1 MELKELLAPDQ
12 VISRL
17 RATDKAQMLKE
28 LARRAAGDGGVEP
41 RPIQEALAAREKLGS
56 TGVGQGIAIPH
67 ARIEGL
73 RRPIALF
80 ARLEQPIEFAA
91 IDERKVD
98 LVMLL
103 LSPGGG
109 EHLPALACIS
119 RRLREPGVADRLR
132 ATENAAELYR
142 ILAGA

>member
-1 MELKELLAPDQ
+1 MELKQVLSPER

-17 RATDKAQMLKE
+17 RATDKGQALKE
-28 LARRAAGDGGVEP
+28 LARRVAGDAGLQAPAVL
-41 RPIQEALAAREKLGS
+41 EALNARERLGS

-67 ARIEGL
+67 ARVEGL
-73 RRPIALF
+73 DQPVALF

-98 LVMLL
+98 LIVLL
-103 LSPGGG
+103 LTPAKGGQ
-109 EHLPALACIS
+109 HLPALACIS

-132 ATENAAELYR
+132 TTENAAELYR
-142 ILAGA
+142 VLAN